1 MRAAY
6 RAAGLHGFDDI
17 GFVECHGTGTSTGDP
32 LEAQAVAN
40 VFGKNGVFI
49 GSVNTPDRLDMIRN

>member
-6 RAAGLHGFDDI
+6 HAAGLHSFDDI

-49 GSVNTPDRLDMIRN
+49 GSVSTPNHLDTIRY